1 MTIAEKFYEAYL
13 KVPYDYE
20 LDRKD
25 WNHWGPL
32 MNKIRDEAIEETE
45 VGSGSWDP
53 SIVFRFSDDSAIYVG
68 NPRQGAFDG
77 FMYVVS

>member
-1 MTIAEKFYEAYL
+1 MTNAEKFYEAYL

-32 MNKIRDEAIEETE
+32 MNKIRDEAIM
-45 VGSGSWDP
+45 
-53 SIVFRFSDDSAIYVG
+53 SIRFLRA
-68 NPRQGAFDG
+68 
-77 FMYVVS
+77 